1 MQADRGDTVAERKTQ
16 ENDASV
22 EAFLNAIEHDGRR
35 SDCETVNE
43 IMRRVTGKEPKMW
56 GDSIVG
62 FGRYHY
68 KYASGREGDLFV
80 TGFSPRKTALT
91 VYIVPGFTRFEKLT
105 KRLGK
110 YKTGKSCLYI
120 KKLDDIDLDTLEEL
134 IRLSVERMKEAY
146 GV

>member
-1 MQADRGDTVAERKTQ
+1 MAELKTR

-22 EAFLNAIEHDGRR
+22 EDFLNAIEHDGRR
-35 SDCETVNE
+35 EDSKTVND
-43 IMRRVTGKEPKMW
+43 IMRRLTGLEPKMW
-56 GDSIVG
+56 GDSMVG
-62 FGRYHY
+62 YGRYHY
-68 KYASGREGDLFV
+68 KYASGNEGEWFI
-80 TGFSPRKTALT
+80 TGFAPRKSALT

-120 KKLDDIDLDTLEEL
+120 KKLDDVDMDTLEEL

>member
-1 MQADRGDTVAERKTQ
+1 MAELKTR

-22 EAFLNAIEHDGRR
+22 EDFLNAIEHDGRR
-35 SDCETVNE
+35 EDSKTVND
-43 IMRRVTGKEPKMW
+43 IMRRLTGLEPKMW
-56 GDSIVG
+56 GDSMVG

-68 KYASGREGDLFV
+68 KYASGNEGEWFI
-80 TGFSPRKTALT
+80 TGFAPRKSALT

-120 KKLDDIDLDTLEEL
+120 KKLDDVDMDTLEEL